1 MMNNTWYI
9 IFNPTSGGGKSK
21 NKLNNILALF
31 NKYKLNVASVSTQYP
46 HHEEKL
52 IADAIKKGFTK
63 FVCIGGD
70 GTIHHMINGIMNQS
84 YIASNKIKLAVI
96 PTGTGND
103 WVKNYNIPIHTEKA
117 VRLIQYSNSVLQDIG
132 RLTML
137 KDNKQIYFNN
147 AAGIGFDAYVVKN
160 LKHYKKW
167 GSLAYLFAA
176 LFSFKTFING
186 RFTFFMD
193 NKKAETPIFLISIG
207 ICRYSGSGMQLTDYK
222 HHKNGYF
229 DVTLIKSIKLLK
241 VILNILKLYNGNIE
255 RLKEVESYRVQELKT
270 IGNTSSYIQADGELI
285 GIGDVHIS
293 VIPQAIQFIVN

>member
-1 MMNNTWYI
+1 MENFDDIRPYQNSEV
-9 IFNPTSGGGKSK
+9 SGVIDRLLKNDEFFSAIARLQLPRLNKFSPWLAKILLVKSLK
-21 NKLNNILALF
+21 RKLREIKTIGAVQKEMSNYVEKIL
-31 NKYKLNVASVSTQYP
+31 
-46 HHEEKL
+46 
-52 IADAIKKGFTK
+52 
-63 FVCIGGD
+63 
-70 GTIHHMINGIMNQS
+70 
-84 YIASNKIKLAVI
+84 
-96 PTGTGND
+96 
-103 WVKNYNIPIHTEKA
+103 
-117 VRLIQYSNSVLQDIG
+117 
-132 RLTML
+132 
-137 KDNKQIYFNN
+137 
-147 AAGIGFDAYVVKN
+147 
-160 LKHYKKW
+160 
-167 GSLAYLFAA
+167 
-176 LFSFKTFING
+176 KTFING